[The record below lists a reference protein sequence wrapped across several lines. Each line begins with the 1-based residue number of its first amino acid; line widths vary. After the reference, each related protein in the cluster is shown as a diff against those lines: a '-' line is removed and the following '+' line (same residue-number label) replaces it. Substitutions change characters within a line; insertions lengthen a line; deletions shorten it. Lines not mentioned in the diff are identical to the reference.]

1 MAVWGVGVKFCA
13 WAGRGGAWPGV
24 YNPPMHP
31 ALTAAITATAL
42 AILTAPAWAE
52 EWELGELRVLAREE
66 WPAVRNGGTVAGIA
80 AVRETVRAMDGGDGR
95 RVVVRHPPGAVGV
108 AWAVELREW
117 LVALGVAS
125 ADIILEPGD
134 GEDALQLAVVAGAR
148 R

>member
-1 MAVWGVGVKFCA
+1 
-13 WAGRGGAWPGV
+13 
-24 YNPPMHP
+24 MHP
-31 ALTAAITATAL
+31 ALTAALTVL

-52 EWELGELRVLAREE
+52 ESELGQSRVLARDE
-66 WPAVRNGGTVAGIA
+66 WPVMRNGGAVAGIA

-125 ADIILEPGD
+125 ARVILEPGD
-134 GEDALQLAVVAGAR
+134 AEDALVLAVVEGAR